1 MRVSRLRRDSDAG
14 PEIGLTAEEDTVAA
28 RLKSR
33 LIIATLVA
41 LLAVGLA
48 APAASAGGSLLG
60 LNNDCGSTSTPFA
73 QFGDDRYYTFGT
85 NGGLENGSSGWSL
98 SGGTVVPGN
107 ETYFAHS
114 SSDRSSLLLPAGSSA
129 LTPKLC
135 MGTTSTVMRF
145 FVKSDDGGSVRVEV
159 VLRNLVGQVLGVLQI
174 SRLSP
179 GGSWEAGP
187 PILNLDSLV
196 GLLGASSV
204 QLKFTTLSGSVQ
216 VDDVYVDPWASR
228 N

>member
-1 MRVSRLRRDSDAG
+1 
-14 PEIGLTAEEDTVAA
+14 VAA

-48 APAASAGGSLLG
+48 APAATAGGSLLG

-73 QFGDDRYYTFGT
+73 QFGDYRYYTFGT
-85 NGGLENGSSGWSL
+85 NGGLESGGSGWLL
-98 SGGTVVPGN
+98 SGSAVVPGN
-107 ETYFAHS
+107 ETYFVHS
-114 SSDRSSLLLPAGSSA
+114 SSDRYSLSLPTGSSA

-145 FVKSDDGGSVRVEV
+145 FVKSNNGGSVRVEV
-159 VLRNLVGQVLGVLQI
+159 VLRNLLGQVLGVFQI
-174 SRLSP
+174 TRLSP
-179 GGSWEAGP
+179 GPSWAAGP
-187 PILNLDSLV
+187 PILNLDSLLGLV
-196 GLLGASSV
+196 GVSSV

-228 N
+228 D